1 MDNEKDTQLEEL
13 LKLIEENCK
22 KCSYAIFE
30 DDGTVRCL
38 NPWGCPYW
46 RCPYGVIPNDYGLD

>member
-22 KCSYAIFE
+22 KCSCAIFE
-30 DDGTVRCL
+30 DNEKVR
-38 NPWGCPYW
+38 
-46 RCPYGVIPNDYGLD
+46 